1 MRIKDVADAA
11 GVSTATVSHVI
22 NNTRFVTDETRTRV
36 TRAINKLNYYPNA
49 QARSFALGRSTT
61 LGLVVSD
68 IANPFFP
75 EIVKA
80 VELAAYEQG
89 YDVVLANTSYDAGR
103 TSNYV
108 RRFIERKVAGVLLMT
123 SELDTSLIDELRRQQ
138 VAVVFLDLGRPGAQ
152 MSNIVV
158 DYELGIEQ
166 AIKHLKDLGHTR
178 IAYIGGPKRLRSA
191 VKRLEA
197 FENSIKKFLPRAK
210 PIIREGD
217 FQMTSGLNIATELL
231 GLSPRPT
238 ALVVANDLMAFGAV
252 RACRMSG
259 LRVPEDVSVI
269 GYDDIALAQMSDPP
283 LTTVQLP
290 RAELGRT
297 AVEAVMEIIEHPKG
311 FGVERHIATK
321 LLIRDSTA
329 QAPNKH

>member
-1 MRIKDVADAA
+1 MRIKDVATAA

-22 NNTRFVTDETRTRV
+22 NNTRFVTNETRERV
-36 TRAINKLNYYPNA
+36 TLAIKRLNYYPNA

-75 EIVKA
+75 EIIKA
-80 VELAAYEQG
+80 VELAAYEHG
-89 YDVVLANTSYDAGR
+89 YDVVLANTSYDAAR

-123 SELDTSLIDELRRQQ
+123 SELDTKLIAELRRQQ

-158 DYELGIEQ
+158 DYEQGIEQ

-178 IAYIGGPKRLRSA
+178 IAYVGGPKHLRSA

-197 FENSIKKFLPRAK
+197 FENSVKRFLPRAK

-217 FQMTSGLNIATELL
+217 FQMGGGLRIATELL
-231 GLSPRPT
+231 QLKVRPT
-238 ALVVANDLMAFGAV
+238 ALVVANDLMAVGAM
-252 RACRMSG
+252 RACRTFG
-259 LRVPEDVSVI
+259 LHVPRDVSII
-269 GYDDIALAQMSDPP
+269 GYDDIALAQMTDPP

-290 RAELGRT
+290 RAELGRA
-297 AVEAVMEIIEHPKG
+297 AVEAVMEIIEHPQG

-321 LLIRDSTA
+321 LMVRDSTA
-329 QAPNKH
+329 QAKQ